1 MKKIVWSY
9 GLIAG
14 VISVSWGV
22 VAEAFINDSLS
33 ITTRMI
39 LGYATMIVAFSL
51 IFVAVK
57 NYRDTQNNGDITFG
71 KALGIGL
78 LITLI
83 ASTLYVVV
91 WEIDFRY
98 FVPDFG
104 DKYQAQAIAEMKQR
118 GLSATEIQKQST
130 EMAETFEKYEA
141 NVAFRAMF
149 TYFEVLPVGILMS
162 LVTALVMFIS
172 KKKTKPAEA
181 AA

>member
-1 MKKIVWSY
+1 MKKIVWIY

-14 VISVSWGV
+14 AISVSWGV
-22 VAEAFINDSLS
+22 LSESVFSNSLS
-33 ITTRMI
+33 LNTRMI

-57 NYRDTQNNGDITFG
+57 NYRDTQGNGQITFG

-78 LITLI
+78 LIALI

-104 DKYQAQAIAEMKQR
+104 DKYQAQAIAEMKQS
-118 GLSATEIQKQST
+118 GVSAAEIQKQSAEMT
-130 EMAETFEKYEA
+130 EMMQTYKTNTAY
-141 NVAFRAMF
+141 RAMF
-149 TYFEVLPVGILMS
+149 TYAEVAPVGILMS
-162 LVTALVMFIS
+162 LLAALIL
-172 KKKTKPAEA
+172 KKKTKTAGSA
-181 AA
+181 Q

>member
-1 MKKIVWSY
+1 MKKIVWIY

-14 VISVSWGV
+14 AISVSWGV
-22 VAEAFINDSLS
+22 ISEGLINDSLS
-33 ITTRMI
+33 LTTRMI

-57 NYRDTQNNGDITFG
+57 NYRDTQNNGQITFG
-71 KALGIGL
+71 KALSIGL

-104 DKYQAQAIAEMKQR
+104 DKYQAQAIAEMKQS
-118 GLSATEIQKQST
+118 GLNAAKIQKQSA
-130 EMAETFEKYEA
+130 EMAETMEKYKT

-149 TYFEVLPVGILMS
+149 TYLEVTPVGVVMS
-162 LVTALVMFIS
+162 LLAALIVR
-172 KKKTKPAEA
+172 KKAKPIEVNE
-181 AA
+181 